1 MHNMLNKI
9 AYLLIVAVGLSSCG
23 GTKTGEEGSKEIS
36 GSISID
42 GSSTVYPL
50 SEAVAEEFGLKNPKA
65 KVTVGESG
73 TGGGFKKFGRG
84 EIDICGASRPIKDSE
99 KAICDSAGIKYLELE
114 IAYDGIAIVV
124 NPSNTWVDKITTA
137 ELKMMWETAA
147 QDKIK
152 TWSQIRAGWPNE
164 PIHLYGAGTAS
175 GTFDYFTEE
184 ICGKKGASRGDYTA
198 SENDNQLVTGVAGD
212 KGGLGYFGMAYY
224 ENNKEKLKIVPVDNG
239 SGSGVIPTQ
248 ETVLNKS
255 YAPLSRPLY
264 IYINEAALARPE
276 VAAFITFFIENAPG
290 LSKDVGYV
298 PCESSVYTTQQEVLK
313 AAITRLTPTSK

>member
-1 MHNMLNKI
+1 MHNMLHKLT
-9 AYLLIVAVGLSSCG
+9 YLLIVAVGLSSCG
-23 GTKTGEEGSKEIS
+23 GSKTGESSTEIS

-50 SEAVAEEFGLKNPKA
+50 SEAVAEEFGLKHPKA
-65 KVTVGESG
+65 RVTVGESG

-99 KAICDSAGIKYLELE
+99 IAICDSAGIKYLELE
-114 IAYDGIAIVV
+114 IAYDGLAIVV

-152 TWSQIRAGWPNE
+152 TWNQIRPEWPNE
-164 PIHLYGAGTAS
+164 PLHLYGAGTAS

-212 KGGLGYFGMAYY
+212 KGGLAYFGMAYY

-239 SGSGVIPTQ
+239 NGTGVIPTQ
-248 ETVLNKS
+248 VTVLDKS
-255 YAPLSRPLY
+255 YSPLSRPLY
-264 IYINEAALARPE
+264 IYINEEALAKPE
-276 VAAFITFFIENAPG
+276 VAAFITFFIDNAPT

-298 PCESSVYTTQQEVLK
+298 PCEASIYTAQKELLN
-313 AAITRLTPTSK
+313 AAITRLAPAEK

>member
-1 MHNMLNKI
+1 MI
-9 AYLLIVAVGLSSCG
+9 AAIGLSSCG
-23 GTKTGEEGSKEIS
+23 GSKSGDDSQTELS
-36 GSISID
+36 GSITMD

-50 SEAVAEEFGLKNPKA
+50 SEAVAEEFGFKNPKA
-65 KVTVGESG
+65 KVTIGESG

-84 EIDICGASRPIKDSE
+84 EIDICNASRPIKDSE
-99 KAICDSAGIKYLELE
+99 KAICDSAGITYLELE
-114 IAYDGIAIVV
+114 IAYDGLAVVV
-124 NPSNTWVDKITTA
+124 NPENTWVDKITTA

-152 TWSQIRAGWPNE
+152 NWNQIRSSWPDV
-164 PIHLYGAGTAS
+164 PLHLFGAGTAS

-184 ICGKKGASRGDYTA
+184 ICGGKGASRGDYTA

-224 ENNKEKLKIVPVDNG
+224 ENNKDKLKIVPIDNG
-239 SGSGVIPTQ
+239 NGNAVIPTQ
-248 ETVLNKS
+248 ETVLNKT

-264 IYINEAALARPE
+264 IYINEKALARPE
-276 VAAFITFFIENAPG
+276 VAAFITFYIENAPA

-298 PCESSVYTTQQEVLK
+298 PCEASIYTAQQEILK
-313 AAITRLTPTSK
+313 AAIEKLAPAAK

>member
-1 MHNMLNKI
+1 MRNMLNKLALLLVI
-9 AYLLIVAVGLSSCG
+9 AISLASCG
-23 GTKTGEEGSKEIS
+23 GSKTGDGSDAEIS
-36 GSISID
+36 GNISID

-84 EIDICGASRPIKDSE
+84 DIDICDASRPIKDSE
-99 KAICDSAGIKYLELE
+99 KTICDSAGITYLTLE

-124 NPSNTWVDKITTA
+124 NKENTWVDKITTA
-137 ELKMMWETAA
+137 ELKMIWQTEA

-152 TWSQIRAGWPNE
+152 TWNQIRPEWPNE

-184 ICGKKGASRGDYTA
+184 ICGGKGASRGDYTA
-198 SENDNQLVTGVAGD
+198 SEDDNQLVVGVAGD

-224 ENNKEKLKIVPVDNG
+224 ENNKDKLKIVPVDNG
-239 SGSGVIPTQ
+239 SGTGVIPTQ
-248 ETVLNKS
+248 ETVLSKT

-264 IYINEAALARPE
+264 IYINEKALARPE
-276 VAAFITFFIENAPG
+276 VAAFATFYVENAPM

-298 PCESSVYTTQQEVLK
+298 PCEASVYTAQKEALK
-313 AAITRLTPTSK
+313 AAITKLGGM

>member
-1 MHNMLNKI
+1 MCI
-9 AYLLIVAVGLSSCG
+9 R
-23 GTKTGEEGSKEIS
+23 
-36 GSISID
+36 D
-42 GSSTVYPL
+42 R
-50 SEAVAEEFGLKNPKA
+50 
-65 KVTVGESG
+65 SG

-114 IAYDGIAIVV
+114 VAYDGIAIVV

>member
-1 MHNMLNKI
+1 MHNMLNKLT
-9 AYLLIVAVGLSSCG
+9 LLFVVAISLVSCG
-23 GTKTGEEGSKEIS
+23 GSKSGDGSDTEIS
-36 GSISID
+36 GNISID

-84 EIDICGASRPIKDSE
+84 DIDICDASRPIKDSE
-99 KAICDSAGIKYLELE
+99 KTICDSAGITYLALE

-124 NPSNTWVDKITTA
+124 NKENTWVDKITTA
-137 ELKMMWETAA
+137 ELKMIWETAA

-152 TWSQIRAGWPNE
+152 NWNQIRPEWPNE

-184 ICGKKGASRGDYTA
+184 ICGAKGASRGDYTA
-198 SENDNQLVTGVAGD
+198 SEDDNQLVVGVAGD

-224 ENNKEKLKIVPVDNG
+224 ENNKDKLKIVPVDNG
-239 SGSGVIPTQ
+239 SGTGIIPTQ

-264 IYINEAALARPE
+264 IYINEKALARPE
-276 VAAFITFFIENAPG
+276 VAAFATFYIDNAPV

-298 PCESSVYTTQQEVLK
+298 PCEASIYTAQKEALK
-313 AAITRLTPTSK
+313 AAVTKLGGM

>member
-1 MHNMLNKI
+1 MLNKI

-36 GSISID
+36 GSISLD